1 MAKKRNK
8 VKFGLSN
15 VHQAKIIQWGEDSD
29 GNKTVPA
36 YGESVSLPGAVSLSI
51 DANRGNEN
59 FYADNGVYYVINNN
73 SGEDSTE
80 VKTESLS
87 LTAAALPTGLVK
99 AKTCEE
105 TDETTYNNWYKM
117 PYNPDTSV
125 KTTTTTT
132 TTKS

>member
-15 VHQAKIIQWGEDSD
+15 VHWAKIIQWGEDSD
-29 GNKTVPA
+29 GNKAVPA

-51 DANRGNEN
+51 DANGGNEN
-59 FYADNGVYYVINNN
+59 FYADIGVYYVINNN

-105 TDETTYNNWYKM
+105 TDETT
-117 PYNPDTSV
+117 
-125 KTTTTTT
+125 
-132 TTKS
+132 